1 MSLGNVTI
9 DIMTLDTMTLDTM
22 TLDIMTLDGIL
33 SIRSRN
39 SSPAKLVFVV
49 QAKQGDF
56 QLAF

>member
-1 MSLGNVTI
+1 MSLGTV
-9 DIMTLDTMTLDTM
+9 TLDTMTLDTM